1 MMFMVKKCEN
11 DVPTYND
18 TTCNTDQVS
27 WEDGQY
33 DLFYSIS
40 WTQTKRSKNVPKQSQ
55 WRQKRSFLVQLQFS
69 SAQAE
74 H

>member
-1 MMFMVKKCEN
+1 MMFMVQKWEN

-40 WTQTKRSKNVPKQSQ
+40 
-55 WRQKRSFLVQLQFS
+55 
-69 SAQAE
+69 
-74 H
+74 